1 MRSNVAW
8 WLFWGALGLIAYT
21 YVGYPLLL
29 VLRGLL
35 RPRAIMRGAA
45 TPTVSVPLLAA
56 TVRPLGMKT
65 VPEESETSTS
75 LPWKATTPTASRIGG
90 MRPAVSKRDP
100 SI

>member
-1 MRSNVAW
+1 MTGGWFA
-8 WLFWGALGLIAYT
+8 ALTL
-21 YVGYPLLL
+21 
-29 VLRGLL
+29 
-35 RPRAIMRGAA
+35 
-45 TPTVSVPLLAA
+45 SVPLLAA

-100 SI
+100 SIWKRPNTSSTDSGTPLPRRSGTTWN